1 MENDSISYSYES
13 IWKAIIRP
21 PRDNYDPS
29 VLGDSEYEYR
39 GNIYTKTDYTILSK
53 RGFLMKCS
61 FFQLNIATRSKYTM
75 PVVIYLHGNSSS
87 RVEGTKMKFDF
98 FKKGI
103 NLFVFDFS
111 GCGLSEGKYISLGYH
126 EKHDVKI
133 IVDFVEKIPGVGKIG
148 LWGRSMGAA
157 TTLMYCSNDER
168 IRCCVMDSPFADFKR
183 LAKELCLH
191 VVKLPGFLIDAAI
204 GIVNRTVKSKN
215 DMDVNQIKP
224 IAKAE
229 ITTTPCIIIHAI
241 YDEMISIEHSRDIF
255 KKYLG
260 KEKKLIECP
269 EGGHNSKRENEVI
282 EEVIK
287 FFTKYLC

>member
-87 RVEGTKMKFDF
+87 RVEGTKLKFDF

-157 TTLMYCSNDER
+157 TIMMYAAEDDR
-168 IRCCVMDSPFADFKR
+168 ICAVCMDSPYADFR
-183 LAKELCLH
+183 LLARDLCSNYSS
-191 VVKLPGFLIDAAI
+191 VPGFIVDTAMLFVKRSVKNRNDFDFNDIRPIDYAASMNI
-204 GIVNRTVKSKN
+204 PGFF
-215 DMDVNQIKP
+215 
-224 IAKAE
+224 
-229 ITTTPCIIIHAI
+229 IHAMN
-241 YDEMISIEHSRDIF
+241 DELIPLEHTMKLFD
-255 KKYLG
+255 KYSGNKSLNVVD
-260 KEKKLIECP
+260 
-269 EGGHNSKRENEVI
+269 GGHNSVRQKHVI
-282 EEVIK
+282 EKAIK
-287 FFTKYLC
+287 FFETYLSS